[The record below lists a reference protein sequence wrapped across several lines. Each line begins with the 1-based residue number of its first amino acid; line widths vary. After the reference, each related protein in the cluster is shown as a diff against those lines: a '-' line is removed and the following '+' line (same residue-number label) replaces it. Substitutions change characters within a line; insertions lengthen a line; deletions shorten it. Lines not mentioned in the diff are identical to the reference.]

1 MRSYTDLTLV
11 YKINAAA
18 AAAAKSHQL
27 CLTLCSLID
36 GSPPG
41 FSIPEILQARILEWV
56 AISFSNAWEWKVK
69 VKSLSRVQLFKAP
82 WTVAHQPPL
91 SMWFS
96 RQEYWSG
103 LWLPSLIRYIRG
115 INYLNWK
122 SVSKYTWILNINI
135 YVCVYIYIYISII
148 HIYMHA

>member
-18 AAAAKSHQL
+18 AKSHRL

-56 AISFSNAWEWKVK
+56 AISFSNA
-69 VKSLSRVQLFKAP
+69 
-82 WTVAHQPPL
+82 
-91 SMWFS
+91 
-96 RQEYWSG
+96 
-103 LWLPSLIRYIRG
+103 
-115 INYLNWK
+115 
-122 SVSKYTWILNINI
+122 
-135 YVCVYIYIYISII
+135 
-148 HIYMHA
+148 